1 MKRLPGK
8 THHIGRWRRPG
19 TSGLRGCSLGLA
31 AALLGLTS
39 GPVSAELGLIFGVYT
54 ADKPTTVVQQF
65 HPVLEL
71 LARGLSTR
79 LNEPAQIKM
88 RIASTYER
96 GVQDIA
102 AGRVDISRL
111 GPASYVRA
119 KELNPNITIL
129 AMESEGGTKTFCGV
143 IAVRTD
149 SAIRD
154 VSDLKGK
161 SFAFGDKTSTIGR
174 YLAQRYLA
182 TNGITARDLRR
193 YAYLGRHDR
202 VGAAVG
208 NGEFDAGALQ
218 ESSFQKLVK
227 EGMPLRAIAR
237 FPNVTK
243 PWVARE
249 GLPPPIVQS
258 LRAALL
264 QINDREA
271 LRRLGID
278 GFLDGS
284 DADYEVTRQA
294 MHGNYGFSDE
304 ASADNGR

>member
-1 MKRLPGK
+1 MERLPGR
-8 THHIGRWRRPG
+8 TRHIGRWRRPG
-19 TSGLRGCSLGLA
+19 TSGLRGYSLSLA
-31 AALLGLTS
+31 VALLGLTS
-39 GPVSAELGLIFGVYT
+39 GPVSAELGLAFGVYT

-65 HPVLEL
+65 HPVLDL
-71 LARGLSTR
+71 LARGLSMR
-79 LNEPAQIKM
+79 LNEPVRLKM
-88 RIASTYER
+88 QVAGTYER

-102 AGRVDISRL
+102 TGRVDISRL
-111 GPASYVRA
+111 GPASYVCA

-129 AMESEGGTKTFCGV
+129 AVESEGGTNTFWGV

-161 SFAFGDKTSTIGR
+161 SFAFGDKTSTIAR

-218 ESSFQKLVK
+218 ESSFQKLVT
-227 EGMPLRAIAR
+227 EGVPLRAIAR

-249 GLPPPIVQS
+249 GLPPLIAQS
-258 LRAALL
+258 LRATLL

-278 GFLDGS
+278 GFLEGS
-284 DADYEVTRQA
+284 DADYDATRQA
-294 MHGNYGFSDE
+294 MHGNYGFSYG
-304 ASADNGR
+304 ASADNSR